1 MHSLKQTI
9 LLGAMLLALIIA
21 SAGISHTPTDT
32 AVGQKAP
39 VVKLGDIPSSIRSDE
54 LRGRYVLVTFWNSGD
69 AASREAANR
78 YNAWFSQYKPANMS
92 YVGINFD
99 NDRGL
104 FDEIVR
110 RDSLD
115 SSVQYN
121 VSGAEANAI
130 ASTYHLEYGYG
141 SLLISPQ
148 GKIVSHNPSTAE
160 LATLAG
166 K

>member
-32 AVGQKAP
+32 AVGRKAP
-39 VVKLGDIPSSIRSDE
+39 IVQLGDVQSSIRSDE
-54 LRGRYVLVTFWNSGD
+54 LRGRYVLVTFWNSSD

-78 YNAWFSQYKPANMS
+78 YNAWFSANKPSNMS

-104 FDEIVR
+104 FDEVVR

-115 SSVQYN
+115 NSVQYN
-121 VSGAEANAI
+121 VTGREAHAI

-148 GKIVSHNPSTAE
+148 GRIISHNPSPSQ
-160 LATLAG
+160 LASVAR
-166 K
+166 